1 MKEPVI
7 KINSKIRQAIDR
19 EIYEVS
25 FNDKI
30 YTYIDY
36 FDKEGN
42 VVDAVVKDQNENY
55 IYDPEIVQELIQFV
69 YEQQQ

>member
-7 KINSKIRQAIDR
+7 KISSKIREAIDR
-19 EIYEVS
+19 EIYQVD
-25 FNDKI
+25 FNGKQ

-36 FDKEGN
+36 FDKEGS
-42 VVDAVVKDQNENY
+42 VVDVVVKDQNENY

-69 YEQQQ
+69 YEQQ